1 MNLNYI
7 AGTGVTAIRNYA
19 WETYLTDYN
28 YATYGWF
35 MDRVTEIEAKQHIL
49 EIENSRY
56 ELENDALANTL
67 RTVANLAEEAID
79 VLASSKTTKKERQAV
94 ELLVELIKE
103 INEVV

>member
-7 AGTGVTAIRNYA
+7 AGTGATAILNYA
-19 WETYLTDYN
+19 WETYHTDHN
-28 YATYGWF
+28 YEQYAWF
-35 MDRVTEIEAKQHIL
+35 TDRLNEIEAKQHIL
-49 EIENSRY
+49 ETENSRY

-67 RTVANLAEEAID
+67 RTVANLAEETID